1 VTRHET
7 ACALGATVLT
17 SAGTATTFHH
27 LWWETSVF
35 WALALFLAEG
45 AIRQRRE
52 RHDRERRARTEA
64 ERAELAARGPAPL
77 PVPCCQIWK
86 SSEGAAHGADCT
98 RPPAART
105 TLRDAEQRILNQLDD
120 DTRDTA

>member
-1 VTRHET
+1 MTRPET
-7 ACALGATVLT
+7 ARALGATLLT
-17 SAGTATTFHH
+17 AGGTATSFHH
-27 LWWETSVF
+27 LWWETGVF

-45 AIRQRRE
+45 VIRQRRA
-52 RHDRERRARTEA
+52 RSGRERRARVEA

-77 PVPCCQIWK
+77 PVPCCRIWR

-105 TLRDAEQRILNQLDD
+105 TLRDAEQRILDQLDD

>member
-1 VTRHET
+1 MTRHET
-7 ACALGATVLT
+7 ACALGATVLV
-17 SAGTATTFHH
+17 SAGIATAFHH

-35 WALALFLAEG
+35 WALALILLGGTVRA
-45 AIRQRRE
+45 RRT
-52 RHDRERRARTEA
+52 RHGRERRSRIEA
-64 ERAELAARGPAPL
+64 ERAELATRGPAPL

-86 SSEGAAHGADCT
+86 SSEGAVHGADCT

-105 TLRDAEQRILNQLDD
+105 TLRDAEQRVLDQLDD